1 MHVSRGLRRH
11 FCKKVHV
18 AAELPTM
25 NQPLLIDDFS
35 RADGRSAL
43 GTRWQGLSD
52 QVMGGLSEM
61 QTGFREEDGG
71 RMMNL
76 RGRVRLENR
85 GGFIQVRLPLDPEDR
100 PFDASPWSGI
110 RIRVRGRPGPY
121 YLHLRTRHNW
131 MPWQHYR
138 APLEVGTD
146 WADQFVPFT
155 AFEGKATM
163 RGLDVSGLKSL
174 AVVAYGAAFDA
185 DIDVARIEFAR

>member
-1 MHVSRGLRRH
+1 LRRY

-61 QTGFREEDGG
+61 QTGFREEGGG

-185 DIDVARIEFAR
+185 DIDVARIAFAQ